1 MKKKMF
7 SPAGLFLLT
16 TALSGAVLFSSCKKD
31 DNNTTTPK
39 HMYTISGTGNGSQVV
54 PAFTGSG
61 IGNITGTYNSDS
73 NLLNYTVSWDSLTGD
88 ASNVG
93 FYNGA
98 AGVAGSS
105 VQELSVSTPGAT
117 GNATGTLTLTDAQ
130 ETDLLNNNWY
140 YSVGTLANATGEVRG
155 QISAKQ

>member
-31 DNNTTTPK
+31 DDNKTTN

-61 IGNITGTYNSDS
+61 VGNITGTYNSDS

-98 AGVAGSS
+98 AGVAGTS
-105 VQELSVSTPGAT
+105 VQELSVTTPGAT

-130 ETDLLNNNWY
+130 ESDLLNNNWY
-140 YSVGTLANATGEVRG
+140 YSIGTLANSTGEVRG
-155 QISAKQ
+155 QITAKQ

>member
-7 SPAGLFLLT
+7 SPGGLFLLT
-16 TALSGAVLFSSCKKD
+16 AALSGAVLFSSCKKD
-31 DNNTTTPK
+31 DNKQTTN

-61 IGNITGTYNSDS
+61 VGNITGTYNSDS

-98 AGVAGSS
+98 AGVAGTS
-105 VQELSVSTPGAT
+105 VQELSVTTPGAT

-130 ETDLLNNNWY
+130 ESDLLNNNWY
-140 YSVGTLANATGEVRG
+140 YSIGTLANSTGEVRG
-155 QISAKQ
+155 QITAKQ